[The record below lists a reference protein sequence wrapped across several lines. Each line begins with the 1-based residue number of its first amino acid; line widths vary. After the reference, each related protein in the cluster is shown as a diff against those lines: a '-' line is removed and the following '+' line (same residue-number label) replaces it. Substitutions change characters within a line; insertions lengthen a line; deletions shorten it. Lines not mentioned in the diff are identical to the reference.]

1 MTLLLY
7 KAGLIDGFSAFNI
20 LYNTG
25 TQYAVIVLGKLTV
38 ENHTEINLR
47 EALLEPFVGMGV
59 GIHYVNAGK
68 TELERRARV
77 ATLAA
82 LFSTSASAAAT
93 STPSTNGAI
102 GTAIL
107 AQISHM
113 KKVLNETRGGGI
125 IGNLPGKLTKNSLV
139 KSSVLEAQPYRTVY
153 AEKSKKIITNIFN
166 QHTQYRYE
174 YSLAKTGK
182 KLSPLCSP
190 MIVNI
195 SIKTVLGYCFLGA
208 GLTIG
213 IVHGGLYLIR
223 ESQEKHYK
231 VIIQPNEKIIDVSAS
246 LVD

>member
-1 MTLLLY
+1 MTVLLY

-25 TQYAVIVLGKLTV
+25 TQYAVIVLGKLSV
-38 ENHTEINLR
+38 DKHTDINLR

-59 GIHYVNAGK
+59 GVRYVSAGK

-82 LFSTSASAAAT
+82 LFSTSATAAAT
-93 STPSTNGAI
+93 SVPSTNGAI

-107 AQISHM
+107 TQIAHM
-113 KKVLNETRGGGI
+113 RKVLNETRGGGI
-125 IGNLPGKLTKNSLV
+125 LDNLPVRLTKNSLV
-139 KSSVLEAQPYRTVY
+139 KSSVLEVHPYRTVY
-153 AEKSKKIITNIFN
+153 AEKSREIITNIFN
-166 QHTQYRYE
+166 QHTQCRYE
-174 YSLAKTGK
+174 YSLAKSGK
-182 KLSPLCSP
+182 KFIPLCSP
-190 MIVNI
+190 AFVHI

-208 GLTIG
+208 GLTVG
-213 IVHGGLYLIR
+213 IVYGGLYLIR
-223 ESQEKHYK
+223 ESQQKHYK